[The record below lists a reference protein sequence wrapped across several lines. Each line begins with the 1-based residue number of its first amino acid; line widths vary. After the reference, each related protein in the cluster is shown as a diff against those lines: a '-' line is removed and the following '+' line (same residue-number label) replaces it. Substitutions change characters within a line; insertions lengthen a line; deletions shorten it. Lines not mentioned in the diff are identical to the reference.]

1 MQALLLFYE
10 GMRPKNEAHRQDRTN
25 ASDHIKQRESSMSF
39 IDRNDQDPGGRGRGL
54 LAEVLGSVPALE
66 LLALMGLLAF
76 VLVHS

>member
-1 MQALLLFYE
+1 
-10 GMRPKNEAHRQDRTN
+10 
-25 ASDHIKQRESSMSF
+25 MSF